1 MYSFSMQQNYN
12 SNYNYVCLQVAESL
26 KAIFVSENL
35 IVDSSIVLNKDANS
49 FPYNLIDDLVKSLT
63 LSVCNQ

>member
-1 MYSFSMQQNYN
+1 MQQNYH
-12 SNYNYVCLQVAESL
+12 SNYNYICLQVAESL
-26 KAIFVSENL
+26 RAIFISENL